1 MTSRTPDEHPGPDP
15 GLDLEPGAEHEP
27 GRDLPTGVAAGSQSS
42 PDPEDWASTAGSG
55 DDERY
60 LRERPP
66 HWE

>member
-1 MTSRTPDEHPGPDP
+1 VTSRTPDEPPDAEAASGSEPGSGREPAPRPDP
-15 GLDLEPGAEHEP
+15 LASAGA
-27 GRDLPTGVAAGSQSS
+27 AS

>member
-1 MTSRTPDEHPGPDP
+1 MTSRTPDEHPDT
-15 GLDLEPGAEHEP
+15 EP
-27 GRDLPTGVAAGSQSS
+27 VAPARPAS
-42 PDPEDWASTAGSG
+42 PDPEDWASTAGSS